1 MFCLPE
7 SLDLI
12 IVMSSKENQKI
23 GHNLCKS
30 GFYVIKVHE
39 LIGSFSEVPGGQREK
54 LWREFLLDPLHQW
67 DHRSK
72 KVTEHENEAIALLV
86 SILLLSL
93 LVAILPWS
101 KLW

>member
-1 MFCLPE
+1 VFCLAE

-12 IVMSSKENQKI
+12 IVISSKANQKI
-23 GHNLCKS
+23 GHNLYKS

-39 LIGSFSEVPGGQREK
+39 LIGSFSAVPGGQREK
-54 LWREFLLDPLHQW
+54 LWQEFLLDPLHQW
-67 DHRSK
+67 DHKSE